1 MIIKPYKEVNTWKRH
16 DVRVFFVNVKGEDEE
31 VLNRE
36 DFIKLNNLKNMKMII
51 LFNGAR
57 VYESNSGSFG
67 VKEFS
72 YRLLK
77 RKGIFF
83 KTVNYVVDV
92 LTWEDE
98 QEYEQFI
105 KWANHFRESKKI
117 QELVKL
123 KFIEIYSEEV
133 NNEEIQ
139 RPEILKYIQI

>member
-1 MIIKPYKEVNTWKRH
+1 MIIKPYEEVNTWKRH
-16 DVRVFFVNVKGEDEE
+16 NVEVFFINGKGEDEE

-36 DFIKLNNLKNMKMII
+36 SFIKLNNLKNMKMIV
-51 LFNGAR
+51 LFNGVR
-57 VYESNSGSFG
+57 VYESNSGSFS
-67 VKEFS
+67 VQEFS

-92 LTWEDE
+92 LAWEDK

-105 KWANHFRESKKI
+105 KWADHFRESRVI

-123 KFIEIYSEEV
+123 KFIETYCKEV